1 MTVDN
6 TKHTFLLKPIVKM
19 LQRNDVYIM
28 SMWLDVSYRIT
39 RHLQQRFG
47 EHIGNKGPVKSHF
60 QLCSI
65 KPNDVI
71 SMLGRKH
78 QTLKPV
84 NTFIKEIT
92 IVLNTKD

>member
-1 MTVDN
+1 MFN
-6 TKHTFLLKPIVKM
+6 IHPHNKIERKK
-19 LQRNDVYIM
+19 N
-28 SMWLDVSYRIT
+28 IT
-39 RHLQQRFG
+39 NQIRQHS
-47 EHIGNKGPVKSHF
+47 GNKGPVKSHF

-65 KPNDVI
+65 TPNDVI

-92 IVLNTKD
+92 IVLNTKRLDQEQNFFKF